1 MSPII
6 FSTHKDGDYRDH
18 WSSAIHQVGVSNDT
32 AGIREMIYY
41 GQNCGKRD
49 GMIQPGTLV
58 AVRPN
63 RNARYFVIVGKI
75 LLKTCTRERE
85 KKIPAEYKLLI
96 EIYSVPIKIDKD
108 PADKFTHNAVLRS
121 IGLPIEKGA
130 VAQGIY
136 G

>member
-1 MSPII
+1 MPSII
-6 FSTHKDGDYRDH
+6 FSTHKNGSYRDR
-18 WSSAIHQVGVSNDT
+18 WESAT
-32 AGIREMIYY
+32 EMIYY

-49 GMIQPGTLV
+49 GIIKLGTLV

-63 RNARYFVIVGKI
+63 KSARYFVIVGIISQKI
-75 LLKTCTRERE
+75 CTRDRE
-85 KKIPAEYKLLI
+85 KKIPAEYKLSI
-96 EIYSVPIKIDKD
+96 DIYDVPIKIHKD

-121 IGLPIEKGA
+121 IGLPIEKGS

>member
-1 MSPII
+1 MPSII
-6 FSTHKDGDYRDH
+6 FSTHKNGDYRDH
-18 WSSAIHQVGVSNDT
+18 WSSDIHQVGVSNNT

-41 GQNCGKRD
+41 GQPCGRRD

-63 RNARYFVIVGKI
+63 RNALYFVIVGKI

-85 KKIPAEYKLLI
+85 KKTPAEYKLSI
-96 EIYSVPIKIDKD
+96 EIYSFPIKIDKD

-121 IGLPIEKGA
+121 IGLPIEKSGS
-130 VAQGIY
+130 AQGIY